1 MSREDSA
8 IERFLGL
15 GVAGEPGSAGESAS
29 NPFDGVEREPDAK
42 HGVWAVERPTGPGG
56 TDVPLESNWA
66 AVGATVCAIGLQASL
81 PVLGVGAVLFG
92 LGMTS

>member
-8 IERFLGL
+8 IERFL
-15 GVAGEPGSAGESAS
+15 SAPVLQEDSP
-29 NPFDGVEREPDAK
+29 NPFDGVETVEGAK
-42 HGVWAVERPTGPGG
+42 HGVWAVERPLGPDGAE
-56 TDVPLESNWA
+56 VPLTSNWA

-81 PVLGVGAVLFG
+81 PVLGVGAVLYG